1 MSTQEPLSTSV
12 ENPKHKT
19 ALLDQYKEEEKQLK
33 EKPKDLAKELDKLPL
48 PSGWRILVLP
58 FEASKK
64 SKGGIIY
71 SDTAVE
77 RASIASTCGNV
88 LALGSQAYD
97 KEKFPEGPWCKKGDW
112 VLFARYAG
120 SRIKIEGGEVR
131 LLNDD
136 EILATV
142 KNPEDIL
149 HEI

>member
-12 ENPKHKT
+12 ENPNHKT

-97 KEKFPEGPWCKKGDW
+97 KEKFPEGPWCKEGDW

>member
-1 MSTQEPLSTSV
+1 MSKKEQLSTSGDT
-12 ENPKHKT
+12 PKLKP
-19 ALLDQYKEEEKQLK
+19 ALQEKYQEEKK
-33 EKPKDLAKELDKLPL
+33 EIKNITNEMEKLPL
-48 PSGWRILVLP
+48 PVGWRILVLP

-71 SDTAVE
+71 SDDAVE

-88 LALGSQAYD
+88 LAMGSQTYD
-97 KEKFPEGPWCKKGDW
+97 KEKFPEGPWCKVGDW
-112 VLFARYAG
+112 VVFARYAG
-120 SRIKIEGGEVR
+120 SRIKIQGGEVR

-136 EILATV
+136 EVLATI